1 MSFDTVFCPNQEP
14 ERIEWV
20 HDNESHFDWW
30 DRKKAF
36 KQCLAEMWPS
46 QQAEVKS
53 GRVAAETVEK
63 KFLRLAD
70 EWSRATN
77 HISSVTDL
85 INDYHYQQII
95 ALNWPVVP
103 YLLNDLERNKRFW
116 FPALTAITGLRPFD
130 RHDASNYRRMTDA
143 WLRWGKRKGLI

>member
-1 MSFDTVFCPNQEP
+1 MNLDTGFCPDQEP

-20 HDNESHFDWW
+20 RDSGNETDWW

-36 KQCLAEMWPS
+36 KQCLAEMWPN
-46 QQAEVKS
+46 QQTGAKS
-53 GRVAAETVEK
+53 GRVAAETVEE

-70 EWSRATN
+70 EWSRATS

-85 INDYHYQQII
+85 INDYRYQQII

-103 YLLNDLERNKRFW
+103 YLLNDLDRNKRFW
-116 FPALTAITGLRPFD
+116 FPALAAITGLRPFD